1 MLVQRCT
8 VHKHRISA
16 SRSGL
21 TLDEMAAEL
30 EVGRRTA
37 ERLRDSLAVM
47 FPQMEC
53 WDDNERMRRLRLPE
67 SRPGR
72 SRLDEY
78 NRMVDEPRS
87 YALSCGC
94 LWTLLI
100 ESELQAL
107 TNAPSDV
114 ATFIFGFKFAGGVH

>member
-1 MLVQRCT
+1 ML
-8 VHKHRISA
+8 
-16 SRSGL
+16 
-21 TLDEMAAEL
+21 
-30 EVGRRTA
+30 
-37 ERLRDSLAVM
+37 
-47 FPQMEC
+47 
-53 WDDNERMRRLRLPE
+53 DDNERVRRLRLPE

-94 LWTLLI
+94 PWTLLI

-107 TNAPSDV
+107 AKAPFDV
-114 ATFIFGFKFAGGVH
+114 ATFIFGFKFAGRVH